1 MQPLYLDIAGYIR
14 EAILTGSH
22 EIGDKIP
29 GEYSLMKQYSVGRE
43 TVRRALQLLVN
54 EGFLLRRPGKGTF
67 VCRKRR
73 EDRLEEAVSFTAE
86 IISRG
91 YIPSSKVERMETIAA
106 DATLASALQICEGEK
121 LYYLERTR
129 YAGEIPLA
137 FEQSYILK
145 SIVPGLKKSDCGGS
159 LYEMFTHKLGI
170 TFTKMIQ
177 DVKPE
182 LLQEF
187 LAKKYELKIMPVLI
201 LKRTIFT
208 LQNKPFYYLNFVLRG
223 DMYTLHDEVAF

>member
-14 EAILTGSH
+14 DAILTGNH

-29 GEYSLMKQYSVGRE
+29 GEYSLMKQYNVGRE
-43 TVRRALQLLVN
+43 TIRRALQLLVN

-67 VCRKRR
+67 ICRKRR

-91 YIPSSKVERMETIAA
+91 YIPSSKVEKLETISAN
-106 DATLASALQICEGEK
+106 ATLADALQVEEGEK
-121 LYYLERTR
+121 LHYLVRTR

-145 SIVPGLKKSDCGGS
+145 SVASELEKNDCCGS
-159 LYEMFTHKLGI
+159 LYEIFTHKLGI

-182 LLQEF
+182 LLDKDT
-187 LAKKYELKIMPVLI
+187 AKKYQLDIMPVLF
-201 LKRTIFT
+201 LKRTIYT
-208 LQNKPFYYLNFVLRG
+208 LHNKPFYHLNFVLRG
-223 DMYTLHDEVAF
+223 DLYSLHDEVTF